1 MPRVK
6 IVKIEP
12 SEGDDYAFDDVQD
25 ENKECF
31 NDNHS
36 LGSFN
41 REHSDASTKDGTDPT
56 LRKKQSI

>member
-36 LGSFN
+36 LVSVN
-41 REHSDASTKDGTDPT
+41 IANSNDSTNAKTHAKI
-56 LRKKQSI
+56 L